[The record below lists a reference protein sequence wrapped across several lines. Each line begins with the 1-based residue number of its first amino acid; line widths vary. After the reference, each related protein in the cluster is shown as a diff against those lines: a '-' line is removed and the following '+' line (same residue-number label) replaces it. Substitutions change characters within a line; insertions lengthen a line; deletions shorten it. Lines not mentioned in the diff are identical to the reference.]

1 MLPLEPLPGNR
12 MHSLSLLGG
21 SPVLDLA
28 LVQCSAGA
36 RRECVAMGGGYSLV
50 PSTDSGEAGGGKE
63 EDCSKA
69 YLKYE

>member
-1 MLPLEPLPGNR
+1 M
-12 MHSLSLLGG
+12 
-21 SPVLDLA
+21 LDLA